1 MFYTEP
7 PTSLQYTSDQQYQ
20 VTDAG
25 NSLVQ
30 ENNATIINTTDRRQ
44 AGMNNKNI
52 IVLAGYKNYYIR
64 SSFVPTDRS
73 VVCLTNI
80 EASFATSEYPILMNS
95 NSTFPNMVCNSMS
108 SI

>member
-7 PTSLQYTSDQQYQ
+7 PTSLQHTSNQQYQ

-44 AGMNNKNI
+44 AGI
-52 IVLAGYKNYYIR
+52 Y
-64 SSFVPTDRS
+64 
-73 VVCLTNI
+73 
-80 EASFATSEYPILMNS
+80 E
-95 NSTFPNMVCNSMS
+95 
-108 SI
+108 